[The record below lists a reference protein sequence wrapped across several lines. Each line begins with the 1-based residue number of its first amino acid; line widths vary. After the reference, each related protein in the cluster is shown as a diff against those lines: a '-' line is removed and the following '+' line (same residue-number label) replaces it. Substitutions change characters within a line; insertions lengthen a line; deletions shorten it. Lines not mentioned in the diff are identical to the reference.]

1 MQIKIIIFTLVSIL
15 NCLNVLAI
23 ENPPIKAKV
32 NPIDETIAK
41 KFIRNNAGHIN
52 LKNLKSSVNI
62 EPEQSFKIN
71 IRSKD
76 IYIVSAHRRTPSDD
90 NLFTCS
96 VLLFDQSGVIKSA
109 FDTMG
114 NDDEKRPWY
123 CDYVEAMS
131 FKDYYL
137 DGSLKIIGLYRGT
150 APSSEHFIL
159 PVIMKLN
166 FNKPSL
172 EIDEELT
179 SKLED
184 ADVTTIQ
191 GVRSYLKKH
200 EKKD

>member
-1 MQIKIIIFTLVSIL
+1 MRNEIIMIATACVFSCFQAFALESPTH
-15 NCLNVLAI
+15 
-23 ENPPIKAKV
+23 KATVK
-32 NPIDETIAK
+32 PIDETLAK
-41 KFIRNNAGHIN
+41 KLIRENTGKIN
-52 LKNLKSSVNI
+52 LKNLTGADNI

-71 IRSKD
+71 INSKD
-76 IYIVSAHRRTPSDD
+76 FYIISAHRKTPSDN

-96 VLLFDQSGVIKSA
+96 VLLFDRFSMIKSS

-123 CDYVEAMS
+123 CDYVEALS

-150 APSSEHFIL
+150 PPSSEHFIL
-159 PVIMKLN
+159 PVIMKLD

-172 EIDEELT
+172 VIDEELT
-179 SKLED
+179 SKLD
-184 ADVTTIQ
+184 GLDIDSIQ

-200 EKKD
+200 SEK